1 MDYIY
6 INQNYLTMKTEARFD
21 MSTVHLNNGKES
33 CNHPMLH
40 PTLTKSGFHT
50 GFYVCVKC
58 NKIIKDTAGNL
69 MVKELFF

>member
-1 MDYIY
+1 MNTDR
-6 INQNYLTMKTEARFD
+6 RFD
-21 MSTVHLNNGKES
+21 AGNVQLDSTRNY

-58 NKIIKDTAGNL
+58 HKIIKDNGTT
-69 MVKELFF
+69 MIKVLFF